1 MFRDESKTYA
11 GSGGSQGSVAD
22 SSQVSKGGLK
32 FSILSLCHVC
42 QSIINSKPDES
53 LTWGVDDTT
62 KAAGHRL
69 YDVKTDHIAVMSQTK
84 EKRTL
89 TTGFIPNVSHRSE
102 DSTASL

>member
-1 MFRDESKTYA
+1 MNLRHA
-11 GSGGSQGSVAD
+11 
-22 SSQVSKGGLK
+22 
-32 FSILSLCHVC
+32 C
-42 QSIINSKPDES
+42 QSIIISKPDES

-69 YDVKTDHIAVMSQTK
+69 CDVKTDNNTFMSQTK

-89 TTGFIPNVSHRSE
+89 TTGFKPNASHRSE